1 VITQTPAAGARV
13 KTEWKK
19 LLPGMVIS
27 LIALVVIFNLID
39 PRQLVEAF
47 RLADY
52 RFVGISIL
60 FSLGWLAVRGQVWRT
75 LLQEKA
81 SYRTVFLTLNEGYLL
96 NNILPFRLGEVG
108 RALLLSRKSSL
119 GFWEIVPT
127 IVIER
132 ALDIGFAAGIFL
144 SALPFAVGAA
154 WASNI
159 AILMGLAV
167 LVGLVLLYAFARRRQ
182 QVAAWIERLSQR
194 LPFLQRLAQSPAA
207 PVQAEADQT
216 APVQAASDQTAPA
229 LADATQVAPTLA
241 DATQV
246 APTLVALAPI
256 PAFLSGLGILADG
269 RLFLKAVAWMVL
281 NWSIAYLQIQL
292 LLRAFFPEA
301 QLHWGFFV
309 LGSFALGIAA
319 PSTPGALG
327 VFELVLVGA
336 ISVFINDPSRATAFA
351 LVNHLFNYAFT
362 GLIGAYAL
370 SKEGQSLSSLFSSL
384 YQRARGKA

>member
-1 VITQTPAAGARV
+1 MSNHTPATGARV

-19 LLPGMVIS
+19 LLPGLVIS
-27 LIALVVIFNLID
+27 LIALVVVLNLIE
-39 PRQLVEAF
+39 PKKLVDAF

-52 RFVGISIL
+52 RFIGLSIV
-60 FSLGWLAVRGQVWRT
+60 FSLGFLLVRGLVWRT

-81 SYRTVFLTLNEGYLL
+81 SYRAVFLTLTEGYLL

-108 RALLLSRKSSL
+108 RAFLLSRKSSL
-119 GFWEIVPT
+119 SFWEIVPT

-144 SALPFAVGAA
+144 GALPFAVGAA

-167 LVGLVLLYAFARRRQ
+167 VIGLGVLYVFARRRQ

-194 LPFLQRLAQSPAA
+194 VPLLRRLAHG
-207 PVQAEADQT
+207 QAEST
-216 APVQAASDQTAPA
+216 QAG
-229 LADATQVAPTLA
+229 
-241 DATQV
+241 
-246 APTLVALAPI
+246 API
-256 PAFLSGLGILADG
+256 PAFLSGLAILADG

-281 NWSIAYLQIQL
+281 DWGIAYLQLQL

-301 QLHWGFFV
+301 QLHWGFFI

-327 VFELVLVGA
+327 VFELVIVGA

-351 LVNHLFNYAFT
+351 LVNHLFNYLFT

-370 SKEGQSLSSLFSSL
+370 SKEGQSLSNLFTSL